1 MKYRKF
7 SATLMAFGL
16 LAAAPAFA
24 QTTPVKKQPT
34 QEGGVS
40 GAPAVKQP
48 TQEGG
53 VSGMAVKQPTQEG
66 GVSGM
71 AVKQPTQEGGVSG
84 MAVKQPT
91 QNLTPSSAQA
101 DALKQK

>member
-1 MKYRKF
+1 MKTLNI
-7 SATLMAFGL
+7 SAALMSVGLLMAV
-16 LAAAPAFA
+16 PALA
-24 QTTPVKKQPT
+24 QTTPQKQKT

-40 GAPAVKQP
+40 GMAVKQP

-101 DALKQK
+101 ESLKQK